1 MLIKP
6 YTKFIIECQS
16 DKGTSSYFKI
26 MRYNTAIKDWEI
38 LEGIYLTIEDVQKVI
53 DEYNQETGLVE
64 LDI

>member
-1 MLIKP
+1 MRG
-6 YTKFIIECQS
+6 
-16 DKGTSSYFKI
+16 KGTSSYFKI